1 MSNRHFNLPATF
13 GGAVARRPRAI
24 LAPRHLIS
32 LNLFFGTVHHF
43 EEADAGDSPCQSPW
57 KSIRCC
63 LPGATAESS
72 KRRAVSPARVEKK
85 TMERRKRTRKRRPGI
100 FLLNLTESSF
110 MNPPLYRSISGISQ
124 ASALSNGRDSR
135 SSEARKRRVPVTKN
149 RQNEDASSQ
158 CAQRPAYQEQSRH
171 VAIHQ
176 YLQDRKPRQKRC
188 LTNLNGERKMP
199 AFFRASHR
207 YLGPSCLRLHD
218 ELCGIWTTTAPG
230 PPARSEDPST
240 PITFS
245 SGANGNVMIQCQ
257 PHRQSL
263 ARRWCHAL
271 HAPKGSLGR
280 FHDPVAI

>member
-24 LAPRHLIS
+24 LAHRHVIS

-63 LPGATAESS
+63 LPGATAKSS
-72 KRRAVSPARVEKK
+72 KLRAVSPARVEKK

-135 SSEARKRRVPVTKN
+135 SSEVRKRRVPVTKI
-149 RQNEDASSQ
+149 DKMKM
-158 CAQRPAYQEQSRH
+158 RH
-171 VAIHQ
+171 
-176 YLQDRKPRQKRC
+176 
-188 LTNLNGERKMP
+188 LNVHNGLPTK
-199 AFFRASHR
+199 SN
-207 YLGPSCLRLHD
+207 HD
-218 ELCGIWTTTAPG
+218 TLPFI
-230 PPARSEDPST
+230 ST
-240 PITFS
+240 CRT
-245 SGANGNVMIQCQ
+245 V
-257 PHRQSL
+257 SL
-263 ARRWCHAL
+263 A
-271 HAPKGSLGR
+271 KS
-280 FHDPVAI
+280 VV